1 MDEIILRQRDAA
13 KPLTGKGFILNV
25 AGIILK
31 LAIAQIVVNLLI
43 ALTGVGLLNIVF
55 YLYAIWLLFVFMKR
69 TVACYVYTL
78 KERELVMERRLGD
91 SPITVIVIPLE
102 RIISMRPVKKG
113 ERLKTT
119 YQQVTEIDPAGR
131 PPFRMRMA
139 FRLSL
144 VSAHLARRCAGT
156 GAEEALAWVLVFS
169 EEGKLRACVFCPD
182 EEMIAALQ
190 GKLGEAFGFDERMTR
205 ARITT
210 VYARAL
216 QRAFPALYPY
226 VEPLVSQEE
235 ADWAREELARRKA
248 QRGEKKNGRAEKKP
262 EEAAEMDG
270 ESPKKRRRKQE

>member
-13 KPLTGKGFILNV
+13 KPLTGKAFILNV

-31 LAIAQIVVNLLI
+31 LAVAQLAINLLI
-43 ALTGVGLLNIVF
+43 VITGMGLLNIVF

-78 KERELVMERRLGD
+78 KESELVLERRLGD
-91 SPITVIVIPLE
+91 SPITVISIPLE
-102 RIISMRPVKKG
+102 RIVSMRPAKKG

-131 PPFRMRMA
+131 QPFRMRMA

-144 VSAHLARRCAGT
+144 VSARLARRCAG
-156 GAEEALAWVLVFS
+156 EEIGEEIAWVLVFS

-182 EEMIAALQ
+182 EEMIAALKE
-190 GKLGEAFGFDERMTR
+190 KLGEAFGFDERMTR
-205 ARITT
+205 AKITT

-226 VEPLVSQEE
+226 VEPLIRQEE
-235 ADWAREELARRKA
+235 ADWAKEELSRRKA
-248 QRGEKKNGRAEKKP
+248 QRQEKKNGGAVKKTEDAAKTDETP
-262 EEAAEMDG
+262 E
-270 ESPKKRRRKQE
+270 KRRRKRG